1 MVPVVVSVHHLDDY
15 AEESAYFRHFRPQ
28 SFSVKYTRKPSFRF
42 PAAGPRPGTLLPLP
56 SELDNLAPL
65 LSTRCYLTG
74 FSDVNGHAYYGKA
87 ISWAKQAG
95 IVNGYGD
102 GTFRPDANATRE
114 EFAAMLAN
122 FAKKY
127 NSFTD
132 VDADKV
138 LGEFSDGASVS
149 DWAEEVVAWAV
160 DSEIMG
166 NGGFIAPT
174 AQITRA
180 EAAAMVVNSK
190 LAL

>member
-1 MVPVVVSVHHLDDY
+1 M
-15 AEESAYFRHFRPQ
+15 
-28 SFSVKYTRKPSFRF
+28 
-42 PAAGPRPGTLLPLP
+42 
-56 SELDNLAPL
+56 

-95 IVNGYGD
+95 VVNGNGD
-102 GTFRPDANATRE
+102 GTFRPDANVTRE
-114 EFAAMLAN
+114 ELAAMLAN

-127 NSFTD
+127 NSFVD

-149 DWAEEVVAWAV
+149 DWAEAVDSVAWAV
-160 DSEIMG
+160 EGEIMG

>member
-1 MVPVVVSVHHLDDY
+1 M
-15 AEESAYFRHFRPQ
+15 F
-28 SFSVKYTRKPSFRF
+28 
-42 PAAGPRPGTLLPLP
+42 
-56 SELDNLAPL
+56 
-65 LSTRCYLTG
+65 STRCYLTG

-102 GTFRPDANATRE
+102 GTFRPNANVTRE

-127 NSFTD
+127 NSFVDVD

-174 AQITRA
+174 VQITRA

>member
-1 MVPVVVSVHHLDDY
+1 M
-15 AEESAYFRHFRPQ
+15 
-28 SFSVKYTRKPSFRF
+28 
-42 PAAGPRPGTLLPLP
+42 
-56 SELDNLAPL
+56 
-65 LSTRCYLTG
+65 LSTRCYLIG

-87 ISWAKQAG
+87 ISWAEQAG

-102 GTFRPDANATRE
+102 GTFRPDANVTRE

-122 FAKKY
+122 LAKKY
-127 NSFTD
+127 NSFVD

-138 LGEFSDGASVS
+138 LGEFSDGVSVS
-149 DWAEEVVAWAV
+149 DWAEEVVDWAV
-160 DSEIMG
+160 DSEIMD

-180 EAAAMVVNSK
+180 EAAAMFVNSK

>member
-1 MVPVVVSVHHLDDY
+1 M
-15 AEESAYFRHFRPQ
+15 
-28 SFSVKYTRKPSFRF
+28 
-42 PAAGPRPGTLLPLP
+42 
-56 SELDNLAPL
+56 

-74 FSDVNGHAYYGKA
+74 FSDVNGHAYYGKV

-102 GTFRPDANATRE
+102 GTFRPDANVTRE

-149 DWAEEVVAWAV
+149 DWAEEVVA
-160 DSEIMG
+160 
-166 NGGFIAPT
+166 
-174 AQITRA
+174 
-180 EAAAMVVNSK
+180 
-190 LAL
+190 

>member
-1 MVPVVVSVHHLDDY
+1 M
-15 AEESAYFRHFRPQ
+15 
-28 SFSVKYTRKPSFRF
+28 
-42 PAAGPRPGTLLPLP
+42 
-56 SELDNLAPL
+56 
-65 LSTRCYLTG
+65 LSTKCYLTG

-102 GTFRPDANATRE
+102 GTFRPDANVTRE

-127 NSFTD
+127 NSFVD

-149 DWAEEVVAWAV
+149 DWAEEVVAWAF

-166 NGGFIAPT
+166 NAGFMNAFND
-174 AQITRA
+174 ITCA
-180 EAAAMVVNSK
+180 ETAAMVVNYK
-190 LAL
+190 AAK